1 MTTNIAKR
9 FNKDGIE
16 VPNIGP
22 MLDGE
27 TIRVPMTMM
36 DAVHDALLRGQ
47 IVADT
52 VEVRHSPGY
61 AFPALTDAELVNSE
75 AAQAAR
81 RKALSEA
88 WKKAPQKP
96 AVPPFKKDEAPA
108 TDVESL
114 LQARDARLT
123 SAWATPPA
131 PLPALSTAADTLTT
145 PPAVP
150 DVAAALALRDSRLQ
164 NAWRAA

>member
-1 MTTNIAKR
+1 MTTTIAKR

-36 DAVHDALLRGQ
+36 DAAHDALLRGQ
-47 IVADT
+47 IVADA

-61 AFPALTDAELVNSE
+61 AVPALTDAELVNSE
-75 AAQAAR
+75 AAMAAR

-88 WKKAPQKP
+88 WKQPPAKP

-108 TDVESL
+108 TDIESL
-114 LQARDARLT
+114 LQARDTRLT
-123 SAWATPPA
+123 EAWRTPPA
-131 PLPALSTAADTLTT
+131 PLPALSTTADTSTT
-145 PPAVP
+145 PVVP
-150 DVAAALALRDSRLQ
+150 DVAAAIAARDARLE